1 MAEVALAVFLMLLL
15 LTGKG
20 YSQCFNNS
28 DCTGDVRSAS
38 DVRSCCIGTN
48 DGLSYMYRLTPGS
61 EAVQDIPQAVYSTA
75 VEYTAEGICGTAADK
90 TRR

>member
-28 DCTGDVRSAS
+28 DCTGDERSAS
-38 DVRSCCIGTN
+38 DVRSCCVGTN
-48 DGLSYMYRLTPGS
+48 DGLSYMDNSLCTTCIGELHVIQLPL
-61 EAVQDIPQAVYSTA
+61 A
-75 VEYTAEGICGTAADK
+75 
-90 TRR
+90 